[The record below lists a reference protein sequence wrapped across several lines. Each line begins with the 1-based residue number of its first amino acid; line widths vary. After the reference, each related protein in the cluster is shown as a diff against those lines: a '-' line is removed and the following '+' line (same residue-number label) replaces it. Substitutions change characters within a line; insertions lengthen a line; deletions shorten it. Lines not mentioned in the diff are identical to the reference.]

1 MYIAV
6 VDQNSPSLAFFRF
19 QLSTSSTPAAADKAE
34 RKDEKHGRRRR
45 GSKMGKLLGR
55 IFVCFTILLI
65 SFNGYSS
72 QIFIIWPWYGRE
84 VSVDLLK
91 LIIPFK
97 YVCSVSPARIK
108 SWSEPACSFLLMM
121 LWWNY
126 YLCIVTDPGRV
137 PPQWVHTS
145 IIQKKFR
152 LE

>member
-1 MYIAV
+1 
-6 VDQNSPSLAFFRF
+6 
-19 QLSTSSTPAAADKAE
+19 
-34 RKDEKHGRRRR
+34 
-45 GSKMGKLLGR
+45 MGKLLGR
-55 IFVCFTILLI
+55 IFVCFTIFLV

-97 YVCSVSPARIK
+97 YVCSAPPARIK
-108 SWSEPACSFLLMM
+108 SRSEQACSFLLVM

-137 PPQWVHTS
+137 PPQWVHTNNHPGFAMAG
-145 IIQKKFR
+145 IT
-152 LE
+152 

>member
-1 MYIAV
+1 MLIKTVPVSLPCA
-6 VDQNSPSLAFFRF
+6 SPSSCQRH
-19 QLSTSSTPAAADKAE
+19 QRSTPTAADKVE
-34 RKDEKHGRRRR
+34 RKDEKHDRRRR

-55 IFVCFTILLI
+55 IFVCFTIFLV

-97 YVCSVSPARIK
+97 CVCSVLLVRIR
-108 SWSEPACSFLLMM
+108 SWSEPGCSFLLVM

-126 YLCIVTDPGRV
+126 YLSIVTDPGRV
-137 PPQWVHTS
+137 PPQWVHTN
-145 IIQKKFR
+145 IIQD
-152 LE
+152 L